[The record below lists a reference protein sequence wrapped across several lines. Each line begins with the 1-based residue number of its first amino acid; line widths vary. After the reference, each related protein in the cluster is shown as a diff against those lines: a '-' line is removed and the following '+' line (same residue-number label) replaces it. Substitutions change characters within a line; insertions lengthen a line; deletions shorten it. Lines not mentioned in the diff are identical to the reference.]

1 MIKDARFISIEYIKN
16 KEGIMKMNDN
26 SAGCRTKHWY
36 GPLQEIPA
44 MGKRTSDRTGNRM
57 ISMQENRSRCRGF
70 TLIELLVVIAII
82 AILAAMLLPALNSAR
97 ERAKSITCANNLKQV
112 GYGVQAYIDAFN
124 EWYPPSRA
132 VERKDVYSFYH
143 TFNMSLISK
152 HSNLVASGL
161 EWNIQQYNKSKSF
174 TCPSQKY
181 GVRYNA
187 PNYFYYSQYVPNRY
201 LCGYVDSTTTF
212 AKHHRTTALVRAS
225 EAMLYGEIGRKDYYD
240 FTLLNM
246 SGQLSVIHGN
256 NWKDAPAY
264 PLSGGSNFLFA
275 DLHVNWMDGKDFSNR
290 VDDLNPSGSNM
301 KTLSVG
307 FRY

>member
-1 MIKDARFISIEYIKN
+1 MIKDARFISTEYIKN
-16 KEGIMKMNDN
+16 KEGIMKKNNN
-26 SAGCRTKHWY
+26 SAEGRKQHRC
-36 GPLQEIPA
+36 GPLPEIPA
-44 MGKRTSDRTGNRM
+44 MGKRTSDRTENRM
-57 ISMQENRSRCRGF
+57 ITMQENRSGYRGF

-256 NWKDAPAY
+256 SWKDAPAY

-275 DLHVNWMDGKDFSNR
+275 DLHVNWMDGKDFSSYFTKT
-290 VDDLNPSGSNM
+290 PSAPM
-301 KTLSVG
+301 IFL
-307 FRY
+307 R

>member
-16 KEGIMKMNDN
+16 KEGIMKMNNN

-36 GPLQEIPA
+36 GSLPEIPA
-44 MGKRTSDRTGNRM
+44 MEKRTSDRTGNRM
-57 ISMQENRSRCRGF
+57 ISMPENRFRYRGF

-97 ERAKSITCANNLKQV
+97 ERAKQVSCASNLKQV

-124 EWYPPSRA
+124 EWYPPSR
-132 VERKDVYSFYH
+132 RFGDDITFYY

-161 EWNIQQYNKSKSF
+161 EWDIQHYNKSKSF

-181 GVRYNA
+181 GVRYNTA
-187 PNYFYYSQYVPNRY
+187 NFFYYSQYVPNRY
-201 LCGYVDSTTTF
+201 LCGYVDKTTTF
-212 AKHHRTTALVRAS
+212 ARHHRTTALVRAS

-290 VDDLNPSGSNM
+290 VDDMNPSGSNM